1 MKVVKQDLFTENMR
15 SLGMDPALEIS
26 CEARAALNEP
36 YPYPVKQGATC
47 ECEGEQVAVTEE
59 PAKANPLADL
69 VKADGKLS
77 LVDMLN
83 LYREIEDALIES
95 GGLAEFGDQLAK
107 IEGKIEQ
114 KLDNCKGLIDY
125 WKGQITYLDD
135 KEKMYKNR
143 KTGIKN
149 GIEWMRNRMKAA
161 LFATGKEKIKTTEG
175 TYYFIKPKSP
185 VRVMTEYVT
194 EKDSA
199 ALQKLGLK
207 RHNVVITIP
216 SKFGGEVEQFAGELK
231 QRFPGLTVTVTEPFY
246 DLDGIH
252 ARWSKGNRRWPK
264 WLDTAEKGFAI
275 R

>member
-1 MKVVKQDLFTENMR
+1 MKETKQEEL
-15 SLGMDPALEIS
+15 ALLEADVAS
-26 CEARAALNEP
+26 CE
-36 YPYPVKQGATC
+36 C
-47 ECEGEQVAVTEE
+47 DGEQLVVTVE

-69 VKADGKLS
+69 VKADGKKLS

-95 GGLAEFGDQLAK
+95 GGLAELGDQLAAV
-107 IEGKIEQ
+107 EGKIEQ
-114 KLDNCKGLIDY
+114 KLDNCKGLIEY

-135 KEKMYKNR
+135 REKMYKNR
-143 KTGIKN
+143 KIRIKN
-149 GIEWMRNRMKAA
+149 GIDWMKNCMKAA

-185 VRVMTEYVT
+185 VRILPEYMTPQYA
-194 EKDSA
+194 A
-199 ALQKLGLK
+199 ALQKLGLR

-216 SKFGGEVEQFAGELK
+216 ATYGGEVERFAAELK
-231 QRFPGLTVTVTEPFY
+231 QRFLGLTVTVTEPEY
-246 DLDGIH
+246 DLEGIH

-264 WLDTAEKGFAI
+264 WLVAAEKGFAI